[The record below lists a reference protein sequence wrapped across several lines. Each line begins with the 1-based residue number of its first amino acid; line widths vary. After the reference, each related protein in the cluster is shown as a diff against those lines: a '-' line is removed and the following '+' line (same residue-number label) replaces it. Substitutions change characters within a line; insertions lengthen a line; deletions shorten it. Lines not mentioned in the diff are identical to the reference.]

1 MSSLRYFTKRINN
14 ISCALAEV
22 AMQNVM
28 ITGAGRTY
36 ALGYNLVLRYLEGGD
51 LVVATVRKP
60 NDALSELKE
69 RYGGRLIILI
79 MDIGDTESVNRAAA
93 ELCGQVDHLDLIVNN
108 AVTVSPDCD
117 KEFWDVN
124 LDYIAGT
131 VNVTAVGAMR
141 VIKAF
146 YPLLK
151 ASKGVA
157 LIMNISS
164 EAGSITRCY
173 RTFMLDYGMAK
184 AALNMA
190 TMNLYN
196 TFKNDR
202 KINIFC
208 VHPGWIRTD
217 GDPNNPAPHSS
228 YEAAGILKELFE
240 KRWND
245 FDGHRFI
252 TNLGEDY
259 PF

>member
-1 MSSLRYFTKRINN
+1 MSY
-14 ISCALAEV
+14 
-22 AMQNVM
+22 NVM
-28 ITGAGRTY
+28 VTGAGK
-36 ALGYNLVLRYLEGGD
+36 ACGLGFNLVLRYLEAGD
-51 LVVATVRKP
+51 TVVATIRKP
-60 NDALSELKE
+60 CAELDELKKK
-69 RYGGRLIILI
+69 YADRLLILT
-79 MDIGDTESVNRAAA
+79 MDIGSSESVNAAA
-93 ELCGQVDHLDLIVNN
+93 KELGSQITHLDLLINN
-108 AVTVSPDCD
+108 AVTVSPDVD
-117 KEFWDVN
+117 KGFFEAD

-131 VNVTAVGAMR
+131 VNVAAVGPMR

-151 ASKGVA
+151 ASNGIA

-217 GDPNNPAPHSS
+217 GDPNNPAPLSS